1 LAQEQRRLAAILA
14 ADVAGYSRLMAA
26 DESGTLARLTQLR
39 AEIIEP
45 KIVEFRGRIVGSAG
59 DSLLVE
65 FASAINAVQ
74 CAVEVQE
81 GLARQNATLP
91 DDRRMVFR
99 MGVNLGDVIAEGD
112 TIHGDGVNIA
122 ARLEKLAEPGSVFI
136 GRSVYDQVK
145 GKLPCSYADLGEQRL
160 RNIPEPVR
168 VYRATPS
175 EPSDDASTGLWAR
188 NALPLPDKP
197 SIAVLPFANLSGDA
211 EQEYFADGMVEEI
224 ITALSRLHW
233 LFVIARNS
241 TFVYKGRS
249 IDVKQI
255 GRELGVRYVLEG
267 SVRKAGNKLR
277 ITGQLIDSTTGA
289 HLWADRFDGAVEDV
303 FDLQDRVTASVVAAI
318 APKLE
323 QAEIERSRRKPTES
337 LDAYDFY
344 LRGLAASHQWT
355 KASSEEALAHFYR
368 AIELDPGFASAYGMA
383 ARCYS
388 LRKVG
393 GWVEDPVKD
402 IAEVDRL
409 ARKAAELGRDDAVA
423 LATAAIALSFVAGDL
438 DRGREFVDRATALDP
453 NMAWAWLF
461 SGWTRVFLGEPE
473 AANEQIARAIRL
485 SPLDPHRAS
494 MFGAM
499 ASTYFFVGRYDEA
512 LAWAERSARS
522 VRADG
527 GFLYIKAMM
536 AASAALAG
544 NAARAR
550 EALDVLRREYP
561 DFSVSSLSRLGTVFP
576 FRRAQD
582 LARMAEGLR
591 KAGVAD

>member
-1 LAQEQRRLAAILA
+1 MLA

-26 DESGTLARLTQLR
+26 DESGTLARLTRLR
-39 AEIIEP
+39 TEVIEP
-45 KIVEFRGRIVGSAG
+45 RIVQFHGRIVGSAG

-65 FASAINAVQ
+65 FASAISAVQ
-74 CAVEVQE
+74 CAVEAQE
-81 GLARQNATLP
+81 ALAHQNASLP
-91 DDRRMVFR
+91 QNTRMVFR
-99 MGVNLGDVIAEGD
+99 MGVNLGDVIAEGE

-122 ARLEKLAEPGSVFI
+122 SRLEKLAEPGGI
-136 GRSVYDQVK
+136 CIARNVYDQVR
-145 GKLPCSYADLGEQRL
+145 GKLSCTYTDLGEQRL
-160 RNIPEPVR
+160 HNIPEPVR
-168 VYRATPS
+168 VYRVKPSQPSTDTAT
-175 EPSDDASTGLWAR
+175 EPSVR
-188 NALPLPDKP
+188 QALPLPDKP
-197 SIAVLPFANLSGDA
+197 SIAVLPFANMSGDA

-224 ITALSRLHW
+224 ITALSRMHW

-241 TFVYKGRS
+241 TFVYKGRPV
-249 IDVKQI
+249 DVKQI

-267 SVRKAGNKLR
+267 SIRKAGNKVR
-277 ITGQLIDSTTGA
+277 ITGQLIDSTTSA
-289 HLWADRFDGAVEDV
+289 HLWADRFDGSVEDV
-303 FDLQDRVTASVVAAI
+303 FDLQDQVTASVVAAI

-344 LRGLAASHQWT
+344 LRGLAAAHQWT
-355 KASSEEALAHFYR
+355 KPSSEEALAHFYR

-393 GWVEDPVKD
+393 GWVEDPLKD

-423 LATAAIALSFVAGDL
+423 LATAAIALSFVVGDL

-473 AANEQIARAIRL
+473 AANEQLARAIRL
-485 SPLDPHRAS
+485 SPLDPYRAS

-512 LAWAERSARS
+512 LGWAERSASS
-522 VRADG
+522 VRAEG
-527 GFLYIKAMM
+527 GFLYIRAMM

-544 NAARAR
+544 NAARA
-550 EALDVLRREYP
+550 
-561 DFSVSSLSRLGTVFP
+561 
-576 FRRAQD
+576 Q
-582 LARMAEGLR
+582 EGLR
-591 KAGVAD
+591 QAPPRSP

>member
-1 LAQEQRRLAAILA
+1 
-14 ADVAGYSRLMAA
+14 
-26 DESGTLARLTQLR
+26 
-39 AEIIEP
+39 
-45 KIVEFRGRIVGSAG
+45 
-59 DSLLVE
+59 
-65 FASAINAVQ
+65 
-74 CAVEVQE
+74 
-81 GLARQNATLP
+81 
-91 DDRRMVFR
+91 
-99 MGVNLGDVIAEGD
+99 
-112 TIHGDGVNIA
+112 
-122 ARLEKLAEPGSVFI
+122 
-136 GRSVYDQVK
+136 
-145 GKLPCSYADLGEQRL
+145 
-160 RNIPEPVR
+160 
-168 VYRATPS
+168 
-175 EPSDDASTGLWAR
+175 
-188 NALPLPDKP
+188 
-197 SIAVLPFANLSGDA
+197 
-211 EQEYFADGMVEEI
+211 
-224 ITALSRLHW
+224 
-233 LFVIARNS
+233 
-241 TFVYKGRS
+241 
-249 IDVKQI
+249 
-255 GRELGVRYVLEG
+255 
-267 SVRKAGNKLR
+267 
-277 ITGQLIDSTTGA
+277 
-289 HLWADRFDGAVEDV
+289 
-303 FDLQDRVTASVVAAI
+303 VTASVVAAI

-344 LRGLAASHQWT
+344 LRGLAAAHQWT
-355 KASSEEALAHFYR
+355 KASSEEALAHFHR

-409 ARKAAELGRDDAVA
+409 ARKAAELGRGDAVA
-423 LATAAIALSFVAGDL
+423 LATAAIALTFVVGDL

-499 ASTYFFVGRYDEA
+499 ASTFFFVGRYDEA
-512 LAWAERSARS
+512 LTWAERSARS

-544 NAARAR
+544 NAARAQ

-561 DFSVSSLSRLGTVFP
+561 DFSVSSLSRLGSVFP
-576 FRRAQD
+576 FRRPQD
-582 LARMAEGLR
+582 LARLAEGLR